1 MENERDRPAGSV
13 RVARRTLVGRSS
25 MDIAP
30 RSDDDVLAAPIRARL
45 FAALAALRR
54 PATTR
59 ELAGQV
65 GRHANTARVQ
75 LQRLA
80 EAGLIECRTEPQ
92 ARGRPRHTWAILPGA
107 RPGGAAPEAHAD
119 LSRWL
124 ARALR
129 EGHALSDVEAAGREI
144 GRGLAPRRVEG
155 GVRQAMQ
162 DALTALGFAP
172 RSEATDADGLRYVL
186 CNCPYRDAVAENQPV
201 VCTLH
206 RGMTRGLLDRLAPE
220 RSLTA
225 FVAKD
230 PLSAG
235 CLIELSGPP
244 P

>member
-1 MENERDRPAGSV
+1 
-13 RVARRTLVGRSS
+13 
-25 MDIAP
+25 MDTP

-45 FAALAALRR
+45 FAALTGLRA

-59 ELAGQV
+59 DLANEV
-65 GRHANTARVQ
+65 GRHPNTTRVQ

-80 EAGLIECRTEPQ
+80 DAGLIECRTEPR

-129 EGHALSDVEAAGREI
+129 DGHALSDVEAAGREI
-144 GRGLAPRRVEG
+144 GRGLAPERGAG
-155 GVRQAMQ
+155 GVRQAML

-172 RSEATDADGLRYVL
+172 RSEATDTDGLRYVL
-186 CNCPYRDAVAENQPV
+186 CNCPYRYAVAENPPV

-206 RGMTRGLLDRLAPE
+206 RGITRGLLDRLAPQ

-225 FVAKD
+225 FVPKD
-230 PLSAG
+230 PFTAG
-235 CLIELSGPP
+235 CLVELSGPS
-244 P
+244 